1 MKKAASNQ
9 LEDVLKIVYF
19 DIYAWKIL
27 EKYMWKSSFFIVVT
41 KFKPATLLKKNSD
54 KDIC

>member
-41 KFKPATLLKKNSD
+41 KFKPAALLKMNSD